1 VQVRR
6 RPTAHEPFATRKGSV
21 PRLLIRRRC
30 RPIDNCVVYGDKIH
44 DTRTRQLLGLL
55 ADDAVDGLIA
65 ELEMAAATELALRRV
80 LGVSHAALQTR
91 LSLHAL
97 GVLDYETQRT
107 DAPGRPGR
115 VWHSRDPQTLGQFAK
130 SAALLRRKVSQ

>member
-1 VQVRR
+1 M
-6 RPTAHEPFATRKGSV
+6 ATK
-21 PRLLIRRRC
+21 
-30 RPIDNCVVYGDKIH
+30 YM

-55 ADDAVDGLIA
+55 ADDAVDRLIA
-65 ELEMAAATELALRRV
+65 ELAMAASTELALRRA

-91 LSLHAL
+91 LNLLHAL

-115 VWHSRDPQTLGQFAK
+115 IWHIRDPQTLGQFAK
-130 SAALLRRKVSQ
+130 SAALLRRKLSH